1 MRAGLIIG
9 AALVA
14 AGVCASAPSFAA
26 TDATKEI
33 SAQRRARVVITPAQR
48 SGYPGPYA
56 KRECES
62 LAPGR
67 EPAERPG
74 VNAANALFLAI
85 IATAEL

>member
-9 AALVA
+9 AVLIA
-14 AGVCASAPSFAA
+14 AGISASAPSFAA

-33 SAQRRARVVITPAQR
+33 SAQRRARIVVTPAQR

-62 LAPGR
+62 WLQV
-67 EPAERPG
+67 ENRPSG
-74 VNAANALFLAI
+74 QVLTPQMRCFWR
-85 IATAEL
+85 

>member
-1 MRAGLIIG
+1 MQAGLIIG
-9 AALVA
+9 AVLVL

-33 SAQRRARVVITPAQR
+33 SAQRRARVVITPAR

-62 LAPGR
+62 WLQV
-67 EPAERPG
+67 ENRPSG
-74 VNAANALFLAI
+74 QVLTPQMRCFWR
-85 IATAEL
+85 

>member
-9 AALVA
+9 LALVA

-48 SGYPGPYA
+48 TGYPGPYA
-56 KRECES
+56 KRDCES
-62 LAPGR
+62 WLQV
-67 EPAERPG
+67 ENRPSG
-74 VNAANALFLAI
+74 QVLTPQMRCFWR
-85 IATAEL
+85 

>member
-9 AALVA
+9 ATLVL
-14 AGVCASAPSFAA
+14 AGVFASPPSFAA

-33 SAQRRARVVITPAQR
+33 SAQRRARVIVTPRPR

-62 LAPGR
+62 WLQAENRPSGR
-67 EPAERPG
+67 VLTPQMRC
-74 VNAANALFLAI
+74 FWR
-85 IATAEL
+85 